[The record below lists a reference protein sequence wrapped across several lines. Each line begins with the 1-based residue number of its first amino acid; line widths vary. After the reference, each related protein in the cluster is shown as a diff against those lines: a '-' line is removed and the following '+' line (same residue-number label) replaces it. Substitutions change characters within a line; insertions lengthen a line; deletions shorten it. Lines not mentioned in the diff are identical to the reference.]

1 MPPLILASISP
12 RRHELLALLGI
23 PFRVVASLAD
33 ESRIRAR
40 TPREFAVRAACE
52 KCLDVVERT
61 GRSCVVIGAD
71 TVVCFGPDDP
81 LNPGTP
87 QARAGLPN
95 GVWRGEGGAVSGMLG
110 KPSGPE
116 EAAGMLSLL
125 SGRAHTVITA
135 VAVWKPGDA
144 APRAESET
152 SRVTFRSLDKKR
164 IDDYVATVEP
174 LDKAGAYGAQGHGA
188 KLIESVEG
196 DLRNVIG
203 FPLSLVARMLQG
215 AYPGI
220 IVPEPG
226 FFRSERD

>member
-1 MPPLILASISP
+1 MPPLILASLSP

-23 PFRVVASLAD
+23 PFRVVASAGD

-52 KCLDVVERT
+52 KCLEVVERT

-71 TVVCFGPDDP
+71 TVVCFGADEP
-81 LNPGTP
+81 LEPPIP
-87 QARAGLPN
+87 QARAGMPN
-95 GVWRGEGGAVSGMLG
+95 GVWRGEGGEVSGMLG
-110 KPSGPE
+110 KPSGAE

-135 VAVWKPGDA
+135 VAVWKPGEDT
-144 APRAESET
+144 PLAESET

-164 IDDYVATVEP
+164 IDEYVATGEP

-196 DLRNVIG
+196 DPRNVIG

-220 IVPEPG
+220 AVPEAVLWNA
-226 FFRSERD
+226 E

>member
-1 MPPLILASISP
+1 MPPLILASVSP

-52 KCLDVVERT
+52 KCLEVVERT

-71 TVVCFGPDDP
+71 TVVCFGADEP
-81 LNPGTP
+81 LKPGIP
-87 QARAGLPN
+87 QPRAGLPN
-95 GVWRGEGGAVSGMLG
+95 GVWREEGGEVSGMLG

-125 SGRAHTVITA
+125 SGRTHTVVTA
-135 VAVWKPGDA
+135 VAVWKPGDDT
-144 APRAESET
+144 PRAESET
-152 SRVTFRSLDKKR
+152 SRVTFRRFDKKE
-164 IDDYVATVEP
+164 IANYVATGEP

-215 AYPGI
+215 PYPGI
-220 IVPEPG
+220 TVPEPV
-226 FFRSERD
+226 FWNAE